1 MQIKDAIQQ
10 PSNQKEDK
18 ILGTKNKNR
27 SKIAQKYVQSLNKKK
42 YSPNLTHL
50 HSPAR

>member
-10 PSNQKEDK
+10 SSNQKGDLESKQKEEK

-27 SKIAQKYVQSLNKKK
+27 SKIAQKYVQSLN
-42 YSPNLTHL
+42 
-50 HSPAR
+50 